1 MRRLTLLIPLA
12 LGLVG
17 CERPVEPVQPIALA
31 RTAHL
36 EDHGV
41 VQSASGGAHRLTGG
55 EPFILSFQANKR
67 ADGSVT
73 GSYHVDVMAL
83 GATVDV
89 NVTCMSVVGNIA
101 WVGGII
107 EKSDSPLVRVGTVS
121 YFYAIDNGEGT
132 GDAAD
137 QISAL
142 RLNDLAGEDQV
153 FCTLRPL
160 LLSRRAIDF
169 GNIQVRE

>member
-1 MRRLTLLIPLA
+1 MRRWILLVPFV
-12 LGLVG
+12 LVAAA
-17 CERPVEPVQPIALA
+17 CDQPVEPVQPLGLA
-31 RTAHL
+31 RTASL

-73 GSYHVDVMAL
+73 GTYHVDVMAL

-101 WVGGII
+101 WVAGII

-132 GDAAD
+132 ADAAD

-153 FCTLRPL
+153 FCNLRPL